1 MEYRSFGKTDL
12 KVSEIGFGCQSLGG
26 GLYYKDDSES
36 IMTLQQAFG
45 SGINFYDTSDHYS
58 QGMSERL
65 IGRAFKDRRDRVI
78 LSSKAGTL
86 YYSIGNL
93 ALRMRPLL
101 RPMSYLLH
109 PMKISL
115 HLMRA
120 SQKGSDFSA
129 EYLTKAVHG
138 SLRRLQ
144 TDYLDLFQL
153 HKPPSSILE
162 EGDFCETLE
171 KLKDQG
177 KIRYYGVSCATVDDA
192 LICLKHPG
200 ISSVQV
206 GISLLDQEA
215 ITKLLP
221 VAREKTLVVIARNPR
236 AQGHLT
242 NTLSDIMAETYARNQ
257 REFEDRK
264 NRAKQF
270 QFLIKENRTLAQ
282 AALQFILQLHG
293 VSVVIPRS
301 VNREQLEENLGAL
314 TAPPL
319 TKEELLKI
327 ESMSRDTA

>member
-1 MEYRSFGKTDL
+1 MNYRSFGKTDL
-12 KVSEIGFGCQSLGG
+12 KVSEIRFGCQSLGG
-26 GLYYKDDSES
+26 GLYYRDDSES

-86 YYSIGNL
+86 YSSIGSL

-120 SQKGSDFSA
+120 SQKDSDFSA

-153 HKPPSSILE
+153 HKPSSSILE
-162 EGDFCETLE
+162 RGDFCETLE

-200 ISSVQV
+200 ISSLQV
-206 GISLLDQEA
+206 GISPLDQEA

-221 VAREKTLVVIARNPR
+221 VAQEKKLAVIARNPR

-264 NRAKQF
+264 NRAKKF

-282 AALQFILQLHG
+282 AALRFVLQLHG
-293 VSVVIPRS
+293 VSVVIPRAI
-301 VNREQLEENLGAL
+301 NRKQLEENLGAL
-314 TAPPL
+314 TAPSL
-319 TKEELLKI
+319 TKEELEGI
-327 ESMSRDTA
+327 FSIY

>member
-1 MEYRSFGKTDL
+1 MEYRSFGKTHL

-26 GLYYKDDSES
+26 GLYYRDDLES
-36 IMTLQQAFG
+36 IKTLHQALD
-45 SGINFYDTSDHYS
+45 SGVNFYDTSDHYS
-58 QGMSERL
+58 QGASEIL
-65 IGRAFKDRRDRVI
+65 IGRAFKGKRDKVFI
-78 LSSKAGTL
+78 ATKAGTR
-86 YYSIGNL
+86 YSPIGSL
-93 ALRMRPLL
+93 ALRMRPFL
-101 RPMSYLLH
+101 RPMSHVLR

-120 SQKGSDFSA
+120 SQKHSDFSA
-129 EYLTKAVHG
+129 EYLTKGVG
-138 SLRRLQ
+138 RSLKRLQ

-162 EGDFCETLE
+162 KGDFCETLE

-177 KIRYYGVSCATVDDA
+177 KIRYYGVSCATVEDA
-192 LICLKHPG
+192 LICLKYPG

-221 VAREKTLVVIARNPR
+221 IAKEKKLAVIARNPR

-257 REFEDRK
+257 REFEERK
-264 NRAKQF
+264 NKAKQF
-270 QFLIKENRTLAQ
+270 QFLVKENRTLAQ
-282 AALQFILQLHG
+282 AALQFVLQLHG
-293 VSVVIPRS
+293 VSVVIPRA

-314 TAPPL
+314 TGPPL
-319 TKEELLKI
+319 TEVELERTFSLY
-327 ESMSRDTA
+327 

>member
-26 GLYYKDDSES
+26 GLYYRDDSES
-36 IMTLQQAFG
+36 IMTLKQAFD

-58 QGMSERL
+58 QGISERL
-65 IGRAFKDRRDRVI
+65 IGRAFKDRRNRVI

-86 YYSIGNL
+86 YSSIGSL
-93 ALRMRPLL
+93 TLRMRPLL
-101 RPMSYLLH
+101 RPMSYLLR

-120 SQKGSDFSA
+120 SQKSSDFSA
-129 EYLTKAVHG
+129 EYLTKAVHE

-162 EGDFCETLE
+162 RGDFCETLE

-177 KIRYYGVSCATVDDA
+177 KIRYYGVSCARMDDS
-192 LICLKHPG
+192 LICLKHSG
-200 ISSVQV
+200 ISSIQV

-221 VAREKTLVVIARNPR
+221 VSQEKKLAIIARNPR

-242 NTLSDIMAETYARNQ
+242 NNLSDITAETYAKNQ
-257 REFEDRK
+257 REYEDRK
-264 NRAKQF
+264 NRARKF
-270 QFLIKENRTLAQ
+270 QFLIKKNRTLAQ
-282 AALQFILQLHG
+282 AALQFVLQLDG
-293 VSVVIPRS
+293 VSVVIPRAI
-301 VNREQLEENLGAL
+301 NREQLEENLGAL

-319 TKEELLKI
+319 TKEELERI
-327 ESMSRDTA
+327 FSIY